1 MLQHTTTLML
11 YLTTSV
17 LTPWPIMLLDGKDHR
32 DEKHRR
38 GIQRTPHHRSD
49 GLRTGSGRIRK
60 SRSKLPQHAGRGR
73 EQGGDIP
80 PRRSGI
86 LKIRVTTTHN
96 PIGYYQRHGG
106 FDEEAFGPSVSLYI
120 AEDD

>member
-17 LTPWPIMLLDGKDHR
+17 LDGKDHR